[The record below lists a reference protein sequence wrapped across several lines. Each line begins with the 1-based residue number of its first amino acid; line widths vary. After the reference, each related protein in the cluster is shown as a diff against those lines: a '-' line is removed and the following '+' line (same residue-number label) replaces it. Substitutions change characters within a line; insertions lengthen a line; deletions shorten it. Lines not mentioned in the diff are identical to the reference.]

1 MRRNGP
7 YASTKRQFDGVR
19 RQVDLSASA
28 YRALALASRIRFASR
43 QATRAS
49 SMRPVRYT
57 ITVWARN
64 TSASST
70 APRPGY
76 LFGFGNKRFCRHKA
90 GLMGKRYPELVEDV
104 GARLPGR
111 RLLQRGPV
119 LLFGASVV
127 AGGKQDI
134 AARHGGLEQRDRRR
148 RIIVRRR
155 SNCG

>member
-7 YASTKRQFDGVR
+7 QH
-19 RQVDLSASA
+19 
-28 YRALALASRIRFASR
+28 IRE
-43 QATRAS
+43 QH
-49 SMRPVRYT
+49 
-57 ITVWARN
+57 
-64 TSASST
+64 T
-70 APRPGY
+70 APPRSGY

-111 RLLQRGPV
+111 RLLQRGPI